1 MMKNINNDNP
11 VAKVLFVEDDKFWA
25 RAYIRELQDFGFDV
39 IYARSARDAVDLLNN
54 SLDFDAVILD
64 IMMPTPEE
72 VADSV
77 TEEGMSTGLWV
88 LEQIKHLIA
97 PNMLCVW
104 ILTNRDL
111 AAVTEKINE
120 IGNLQKDLVDLDRK
134 RDVLSN
140 VLPAY
145 LLAKIKRNRL
155 Q

>member
-1 MMKNINNDNP
+1 MTKSIDNDKP

-25 RAYIRELQDFGFDV
+25 RAYIRELQDSGFDV

-64 IMMPTPEE
+64 IMMPTPDE
-72 VADSV
+72 VADTV

-97 PNMLCVW
+97 PNMLCVS

-120 IGNLQKDLVDLDRK
+120 IGNLQKDLVDIYRK
-134 RDVLSN
+134 RDFLSN
-140 VLPAY
+140 VLHTY

>member
-1 MMKNINNDNP
+1 MKSINNDNP
-11 VAKVLFVEDDKFWA
+11 VAKILFVEDDKFWA
-25 RAYIRELQDFGFDV
+25 RAYIRELQDSGFDV

-72 VADSV
+72 VADTV

-120 IGNLQKDLVDLDRK
+120 IGNLQKDLVDLYRK

-140 VLPAY
+140 FLPTY

>member
-1 MMKNINNDNP
+1 MKSINNDNP
-11 VAKVLFVEDDKFWA
+11 VAKILFVEDDKFWA
-25 RAYIRELQDFGFDV
+25 RAYIRELQDSGFDV

-72 VADSV
+72 VADTV

-120 IGNLQKDLVDLDRK
+120 IANLQKDLVDLYRK